1 MKYALQFCTFI
12 VVASLVGCTTNET
25 QSQREESARPR
36 VEQRALS
43 NAIDLAFKSV
53 DFGLVVGK
61 SVYIETEAI
70 SKLDIP
76 FISAYIGGLVME
88 RGGRIT
94 KDSNNSEITIYTLVK
109 TSGTDEIKNSLFPD
123 KVRGEFS
130 ALLSILNSK
139 DQSVLKT
146 YELSGTA
153 DEGR

>member
-1 MKYALQFCTFI
+1 MKFKILLIVIAILSFSCTR
-12 VVASLVGCTTNET
+12 NET

-61 SVYIETEAI
+61 SVFIETEAI

-88 RGGRIT
+88 RSGKIT
-94 KDSNNSEITIYTLVK
+94 KSKDKSDITIYTLVK

-130 ALLSILNSK
+130 AVMSIINSV
-139 DQSVLKT
+139 DQSVLRT

>member
-1 MKYALQFCTFI
+1 MKHIKFLLSGL
-12 VVASLVGCTTNET
+12 VVASLIGCTTNET

-61 SVYIETEAI
+61 SVFIETEAI

-88 RGGRIT
+88 RGGRVT
-94 KDSNNSEITIYTLVK
+94 KDKTQSDITLYTLVK
-109 TSGTDEIKNSLFPD
+109 TSGTDEIKNSIFPD

-130 ALLSILNSK
+130 ALLSMLNSK

>member
-1 MKYALQFCTFI
+1 MKFKILLIFLAIFSFSCTR
-12 VVASLVGCTTNET
+12 NET

-43 NAIDLAFKSV
+43 NAIDLAFETV

-61 SVYIETEAI
+61 SVFIETEAI

-88 RGGRIT
+88 RSGKISKS
-94 KDSNNSEITIYTLVK
+94 KDKSDITIYTLVK

-130 ALLSILNSK
+130 AVMSIISSS
-139 DQSVLKT
+139 DQSVLRT
-146 YELSGTA
+146 YELTGTA